1 MYNFD
6 KLLMLKVWSGNGI
19 EILLSQVVLQYNVVS
34 TFDMITCVFDFIKVK
49 WNIFPNP
56 YFLNY

>member
-34 TFDMITCVFDFIKVK
+34 TFDMITCVFDFLKSEIKH
-49 WNIFPNP
+49 FS
-56 YFLNY
+56 